1 MTFKKANEDPWA
13 ILPEKYQVG
22 DIVPVT
28 VLKLMPYGAFVT
40 VIPGIDG
47 LVHISQIANHR
58 VEKVGDALKV
68 GDVVNAKII
77 EINYETKKISL
88 SIKAALP
95 EDAADAED
103 QSAEDAVVEE

>member
-1 MTFKKANEDPWA
+1 
-13 ILPEKYQVG
+13 
-22 DIVPVT
+22 
-28 VLKLMPYGAFVT
+28 

-58 VEKVGDALKV
+58 VEKVGDVLKA
-68 GDVVNAKII
+68 GDEVNAKII

-95 EDAADAED
+95 EADADEAEAETA
-103 QSAEDAVVEE
+103 AEDAVVEE